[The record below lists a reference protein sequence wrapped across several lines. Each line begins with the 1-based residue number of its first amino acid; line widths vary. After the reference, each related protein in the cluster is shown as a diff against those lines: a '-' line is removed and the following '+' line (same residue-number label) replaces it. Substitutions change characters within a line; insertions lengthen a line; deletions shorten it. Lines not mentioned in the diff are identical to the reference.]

1 MKQTLEKAAKEYAD
15 GLYDPDDRDVLYKE
29 TQKDFVAGAKWQA
42 NQPLSQEQIDIKLSE
57 YINSTKSE
65 DKLKI
70 GQFSLI
76 TNHCLRFIKKLPAS
90 KRRATSR

>member
-42 NQPLSQEQIDIKLSE
+42 NQPLSIVPSQ
-57 YINSTKSE
+57 
-65 DKLKI
+65 KI
-70 GQFSLI
+70 S
-76 TNHCLRFIKKLPAS
+76 S
-90 KRRATSR
+90 K

>member
-57 YINSTKSE
+57 YINTLGGVYLVDAFSYDVIYDKCTE
-65 DKLKI
+65 KLKKM
-70 GQFSLI
+70 S
-76 TNHCLRFIKKLPAS
+76 S
-90 KRRATSR
+90 K